1 VFKCSKSRKTIK
13 LSRHGYIK
21 DTNKIIIMKGTFKN
35 KNNMKNNA
43 LVIFSMIL
51 IIPALIF
58 GCEKANDSKHNPP
71 ADHTISKD
79 GFMHKSGIEQPLV
92 NCVGCHG
99 SDLKGGTVGVSC
111 YECHGK
117 KW

>member
-1 VFKCSKSRKTIK
+1 
-13 LSRHGYIK
+13 
-21 DTNKIIIMKGTFKN
+21 MKGPFKN
-35 KNNMKNNA
+35 KNNMKSNA

-58 GCEKANDSKHNPP
+58 GCEKENESKYNPP
-71 ADHTISKD
+71 ADHTVSKD
-79 GFMHKSGIEQPLV
+79 GVMHKSGLQQPLV
-92 NCVGCHG
+92 NCVSCHG

-111 YECHGK
+111 FECHGT